1 MKVKLLKKD
10 RELTKKQYDLFRKFI
25 AFLQKN
31 FPLKQDVTICFLSDR
46 VGEMTTGSSIP
57 ELRKMN
63 ILTRNRLN
71 RDILRTMA
79 HEWVHEHQISILKR
93 EVGQNI
99 GGRNED
105 EANAYAG
112 RLVKMFEKDFPYL
125 EKINY
130 E

>member
-31 FPLKQDVTICFLSDR
+31 FPLKQDVTICFLPHR

-57 ELRKMN
+57 ELRIMN

-79 HEWVHEHQISILKR
+79 HEWVHEHQMSVLGR
-93 EVGQNI
+93 DFGPNI
-99 GGRNED
+99 GGINED

-112 RLVKMFEKDFPYL
+112 RLVKMFEKDYPNL
-125 EKINY
+125 EKLNY

>member
-25 AFLQKN
+25 VFLQKN
-31 FPLKQDVTICFLSDR
+31 FPLKQDVTICFLPHR

-57 ELRKMN
+57 ELRIMN

-79 HEWVHEHQISILKR
+79 HEWVHEHQMSVLGR
-93 EVGQNI
+93 DFGPNI
-99 GGRNED
+99 GGINED

-112 RLVKMFEKDFPYL
+112 RLVKMFEKDYPNL
-125 EKINY
+125 EKLNY

>member
-25 AFLQKN
+25 VFLQKN

-57 ELRKMN
+57 ELRIMN

-79 HEWVHEHQISILKR
+79 HEWVHEHQMSVLGR
-93 EVGQNI
+93 DFGPNI
-99 GGRNED
+99 GGINED

-112 RLVKMFEKDFPYL
+112 RLVKMFEKDYPNL
-125 EKINY
+125 EKLNY